1 MLKMQFIQS
10 PFRNKVTATLV
21 TAATAFTLFF
31 SSPVLSTGSQ
41 NEVFAAADTVSP
53 QAFRLAGVSRYDTAL
68 QVSQS
73 GWEHAAAVVL
83 ARGDDFPDALAGAV
97 LAQSAE
103 VNGPLLLTETN
114 KLTDGVLTEIKRL
127 QAETVYIL
135 GGTGAVSGAVE
146 SALIGE
152 GLNVVRLNG
161 ADRYET
167 AARISLE
174 GVDNSEKAFL
184 ASGNS
189 FADALSISSYA
200 AAQGTPLLLTD
211 TGSAPEVTLDAL
223 KDLGVEKITLIG
235 GEGVILP
242 AVKAQLEEQ
251 GYTVNRLA
259 GLDRYATNLQVLNTM
274 DYNSE
279 AIYIATGEDFPDALA
294 GAVLAAQDNNPIVL
308 VPKKDISSDGL
319 SYLGSKRT
327 DGASFTMLGGYGVIS
342 YGLESTIRTGSVN
355 PRVSV
360 QYIQGGSYESNLKE
374 INFMPGNATDSVDY
388 VAPHWYNLTHIP
400 AGQTVA
406 PGTFNGPWERNSV
419 NYTQLVKAAH
429 ARGMKVLP
437 NIFGDWNAKGIATMD
452 SVLKDADSRQALI
465 SNIQIMLKEINADG
479 VVIDFE
485 AMSDDS
491 GPALTQFMKELYTV
505 LHAQNKIVIQAVPAR
520 TKATDWNQEF
530 NYHDLSQYVDFL
542 NIMTYDLS
550 TSVPGPIASVE
561 WDKRVLD
568 FAKSQNVDMS
578 KVLLGVPY
586 YGRDWT
592 QTGDNTWTPNS
603 VGLYTARDLIR
614 DYNAPL
620 NRETCAGDTV
630 GVPNFTYTD
639 TAGKL
644 HKVYFEDPL
653 SLDAKLS
660 LMSEYGLGGMGAWSL
675 YWMTEETAKEIFPLL
690 QRHLR

>member
-1 MLKMQFIQS
+1 MRFIQS
-10 PFRNKVTATLV
+10 PFHNKATATLV
-21 TAATAFTLFF
+21 TAVTAFTLFF
-31 SSPVLSTGSQ
+31 SSPVLPAGNQ

-53 QAFRLAGVSRYDTAL
+53 QAFRLAGASRYDTAL

-73 GWEHAAAVVL
+73 GWVQASAVVL

-97 LAQSAE
+97 LAQSPE

-114 KLTDGVLTEIKRL
+114 KLSDGVLSEIRRL

-167 AARISLE
+167 AAKISLE
-174 GVDNSEKAFL
+174 GVDDSEEAFL

-251 GYTVNRLA
+251 GYIVDRLA
-259 GLDRYATNLQVLNTM
+259 GSDRYATNLQVLNTM
-274 DYNSE
+274 EYDSE

-308 VPKKDISSDGL
+308 VPKKDIPTDGL

-355 PRVSV
+355 PRVSL
-360 QYIQGGSYESNLKE
+360 QYLQAYGTTAYTSYLKE

-388 VAPHWYNLTHIP
+388 VAPHWYNLTLIP
-400 AGQTVA
+400 SGQTMA
-406 PGTFNGPWERNSV
+406 PGTFSGPWESNSV
-419 NYTQLVKAAH
+419 NYTQLINTAH
-429 ARGMKVLP
+429 ARGLKVLP
-437 NIFGDWNAKGIATMD
+437 NVFADWSEEGKAAVD
-452 SVLKDADSRQALI
+452 SVLKNEGPRQTLINNIAD
-465 SNIQIMLKEINADG
+465 MLKKTNADG

-485 AMSDDS
+485 YLSDDS
-491 GPALTQFMKELYTV
+491 GPALTQFMKELYTT
-505 LHAQNKIVIQAVPAR
+505 LHAQNKIVVQAVPAR

-530 NYHDLSQYVDFL
+530 NYHDLSQYVDYL
-542 NIMTYDLS
+542 NIMTYDYS
-550 TSVPGPIASVE
+550 SSQPGPIAPLG
-561 WDKRVLD
+561 WDKTVLD
-568 FAKSQNVDMS
+568 FAKSQKVDMS
-578 KVLLGVPY
+578 KVLLGVPF

-592 QTGDNTWTPNS
+592 QTGENAWSRSS
-603 VGLYTARDLIR
+603 VGIYTARDLIR
-614 DYNAPL
+614 DFNATL
-620 NRETCAGDTV
+620 TRETSSADSV
-630 GVPNFTYTD
+630 GIPTFTYTD

-644 HKVYFEDPL
+644 HKVYFDDLL
-653 SLDAKLS
+653 SWDAKLS
-660 LMSEYGLGGMGAWSL
+660 LMSDYGLGGMGGWSL
-675 YWMTEETAKEIFPLL
+675 YWMTEDTANEIFPLL
-690 QRHLR
+690 QHHLR